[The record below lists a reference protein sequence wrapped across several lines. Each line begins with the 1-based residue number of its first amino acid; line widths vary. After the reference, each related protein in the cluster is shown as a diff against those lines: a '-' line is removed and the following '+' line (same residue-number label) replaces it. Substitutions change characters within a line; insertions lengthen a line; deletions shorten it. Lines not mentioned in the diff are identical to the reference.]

1 MIAYKLEVLGG
12 QHVHT
17 LCDFSSAILKYRHIV
32 IGHDLE
38 KYENMQSIKNP
49 TERFIRTAH
58 LFQALYFFNHP

>member
-1 MIAYKLEVLGG
+1 MIAYKLEVLGD

-58 LFQALYFFNHP
+58 LF

>member
-1 MIAYKLEVLGG
+1 MIAYKLEVLGD